1 MLTIKNLKVKTDGKE
16 ILNNIS
22 LNINNKEIHAVM
34 GKNGIGKSTLANTLM
49 GDPRYEILNGS
60 IYFNNEDL
68 IKMTVDERARKG
80 MFLAMQ
86 YPNELDGISN
96 LDFIKNAI
104 NSRNKEK
111 INTIELYKLIENTKD
126 KLNLKDDYIKRDVNV
141 GFSGGEKKKN
151 EIAQILMF
159 KPKLI
164 ILDEIDSGLDV
175 DAVKTVGKTLKEYYE
190 NNDEISFLIIT
201 HHTNILKYLKPT
213 HVHVI
218 DNGRITQSGDNSL
231 AEKIEKE
238 GYKSW

>member
-68 IKMTVDERARKG
+68 TKMTVDERARKG

-238 GYKSW
+238 GYKS

>member
-1 MLTIKNLKVKTDGKE
+1 MLEIKKLKVNTDNKE
-16 ILNNIS
+16 ILKDIS
-22 LNINNKEIHAVM
+22 LIIKEKEIHAIM

-49 GDPRYEILNGS
+49 GDPRYEIVNGS
-60 IYFNNEDL
+60 IFFYNEDL
-68 IKMTVDERARKG
+68 LKMTVDERARKG

-86 YPNELDGISN
+86 YPNELEGISN
-96 LDFIKNAI
+96 IDFIKNAL
-104 NSRNKEK
+104 NSRNKNSIK
-111 INTIELYKLIENTKD
+111 TLDLYKLIEDTKD
-126 KLNLKDDYIKRDVNV
+126 KLLLKEDYTKRDVNV

-151 EIAQILMF
+151 EIAQILLF

-175 DAVKTVGKTLKEYYE
+175 DAIKIVGKALKDYYE
-190 NNDEISFLIIT
+190 ANDDVSFLIIT

-231 AEKIEKE
+231 ALKIEKE
-238 GYKSW
+238 GYKS

>member
-1 MLTIKNLKVKTDGKE
+1 MLVIKNLKVKTDGKE
-16 ILNNIS
+16 ILNNIN
-22 LNINNKEIHAVM
+22 LNINNKEIHAIM

-49 GDPRYEILNGS
+49 GDPRYEILDGS
-60 IYFNNEDL
+60 IYFDNEDL
-68 IKMTVDERARKG
+68 LKMSVDERARKG

-96 LDFIKNAI
+96 IDFIKNAI
-104 NSRNKEK
+104 NSRNNNK
-111 INTIELYKLIENTKD
+111 INTIDLYKLIENSKE
-126 KLNLKDDYIKRDVNV
+126 KLNLKDDYMKRDVNV

-175 DAVKTVGKTLKEYYE
+175 DAIKIVGKTLKEYYE
-190 NNDEISFLIIT
+190 SNNEVSFLIIT

-213 HVHVI
+213 HVHII
-218 DNGRITQSGDNSL
+218 DNGIITQSGDNSL

-238 GYKSW
+238 GYKS

>member
-1 MLTIKNLKVKTDGKE
+1 MLEIKNLKVITDNKE
-16 ILNNIS
+16 ILHDIS
-22 LNINNKEIHAVM
+22 LKIEKKEIHAIM

-49 GDPRYEILNGS
+49 GDPRYEVKSGTMS
-60 IYFNNEDL
+60 FNNEDIL
-68 IKMTVDERARKG
+68 KMTVDERARKG

-96 LDFIKNAI
+96 VDFIKNAI
-104 NSRNKEK
+104 NSRNKDK
-111 INTIELYKLIENTKD
+111 IKTIDLYKIIEDTKD
-126 KLNLKDDYIKRDVNV
+126 KLLLKDDYYKRDVNV

-151 EIAQILMF
+151 EIAQILLL

-175 DAVKTVGKTLKEYYE
+175 DALKIVGKALKEYYDS
-190 NNDEISFLIIT
+190 NNDVSFLIIT

-218 DNGRITQSGDNSL
+218 DDGRITQSGDNVL

-238 GYKSW
+238 GYKS

>member
-1 MLTIKNLKVKTDGKE
+1 MLEIKNLKVKTDNKE
-16 ILNNIS
+16 ILSDIS
-22 LNINNKEIHAVM
+22 LKINNKEIHAIM

-49 GDPRYEILNGS
+49 GDPRYEIVNGS
-60 IYFNNEDL
+60 IFFYNEDL
-68 IKMTVDERARKG
+68 LKMTVDERARKG

-86 YPNELDGISN
+86 YPNELEGISN
-96 LDFIKNAI
+96 IDFIKNAL
-104 NSRNKEK
+104 NSRNKNSIK
-111 INTIELYKLIENTKD
+111 TLDLYKLIEDTKD
-126 KLNLKDDYIKRDVNV
+126 KLLLKEDYTKRDVNV

-151 EIAQILMF
+151 EIAQILLF

-175 DAVKTVGKTLKEYYE
+175 DAIKIVGKALKDYYE
-190 NNDEISFLIIT
+190 TNDDVSFLIIT

-231 AEKIEKE
+231 ALKIEKE
-238 GYKSW
+238 GYKS

>member
-238 GYKSW
+238 GYKS